1 MTRDTWQTEFA
12 RQLKHKLGIM
22 PEQIAFHWKQYY
34 NQRFTPAGAIADLER
49 KHELYPMLGIL
60 PKPQQVTKV

>member
-1 MTRDTWQTEFA
+1 MDRKSWEYQFERILF
-12 RQLKHKLGIM
+12 QKLGIK
-22 PEQIAFHWKQYY
+22 PDQVKFHWKQYAR
-34 NQRFTPAGAIADLER
+34 QRFSPESAIADLEQ